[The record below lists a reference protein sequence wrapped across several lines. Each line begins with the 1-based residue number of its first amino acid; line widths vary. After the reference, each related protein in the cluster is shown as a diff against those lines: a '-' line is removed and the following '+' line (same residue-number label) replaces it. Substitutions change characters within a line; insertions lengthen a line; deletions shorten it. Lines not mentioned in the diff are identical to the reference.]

1 MKKII
6 IILTALILILI
17 TCYTGYFFSLY
28 KEVLTRNFSDNIIQ
42 EVCTSNIGEGD
53 KLENYVY
60 IYIDN
65 EKKYEIYLDLRYDS
79 DDKTYFRGL
88 IENLNEGS
96 GKRGY
101 LLQDLNYKVID
112 ENSNVIIGKEI
123 VKENFV
129 HEIYEFNLDFACAK
143 FKSRMK
149 NLSINK
155 GENLLIS
162 KYTFPDDYSSN
173 LKIFYYCETYKI
185 ENITV
190 ESKYKYNENTGKYRV
205 STNIIG
211 QCDGQTIKIIHNYN
225 H

>member
-60 IYIDN
+60 IYIDD
-65 EKKYEIYLDLRYDS
+65 EKKYEIYLDLRFDS

-88 IENLNEGS
+88 IDNLNEGS
-96 GKRGY
+96 GKIFF
-101 LLQDLNYKVID
+101 LLQDSNYKVID
-112 ENSNVIIGKEI
+112 ENSNVIIEKEM
-123 VKENFV
+123 VEENFV

-143 FKSRMK
+143 FQSRMK
-149 NLSINK
+149 NLSISK
-155 GENLLIS
+155 GKNLLIS
-162 KYTFPDDYSSN
+162 KYTFSDDYSSD
-173 LKIFYYCETYKI
+173 LRITYYNETYRL

-190 ESKYKYNENTGKYRV
+190 ESKCKYNENTGKYRV

-225 H
+225 N